1 MCDTVAGEL
10 ILSFP
15 RIDMAARRL
24 VSLLQERQIE
34 HVEYIESL
42 ENRVAR
48 LELKVDA
55 DLEFDF
61 HLIRV
66 PLGQESWKTT
76 YLQFFY
82 KRELL
87 NFIPKSPRDLI
98 RKLLERSDYQ
108 FTVSPNHLLTL
119 ANSPA
124 AVAPICASSFHFGNC
139 HSLYRQLIGLPG
151 PPSHSTD
158 KVRVLLLDSGVASD
172 APIVVTDQRNI
183 VDHDHPYRAEDDH
196 GHGTAIALLIHD
208 LAPSAEFMVYKVA
221 DRTGRISEWDALAG
235 LAAKSDAHVVNL
247 SMQFGLLDK
256 GKGCAVCGRES
267 RASRSAVFENI
278 LDQLAKRTPRPIV
291 VAAAGNY
298 QDNQLAYPSRFADV
312 LAIGA
317 ITSQRFLAS
326 DCNKGNS
333 DQAGSPHQN
342 HFVLPGGESN
352 PAKPEP
358 VLSSGGG
365 RNWSGSSFA
374 AAFASGLV
382 SEFLSRTGTAGYDF
396 AAFADALRQRAD
408 KNLRPTYSAAE
419 FGNGLMRA

>member
-15 RIDMAARRL
+15 RIDMAARRV
-24 VSLLQERQIE
+24 VSLLRERQIE
-34 HVEYIESL
+34 HVEYVESL

-48 LELKVDA
+48 LDLKADS

-61 HLIRV
+61 HLLRV
-66 PLGQESWKTT
+66 PVGQESWKTT

-87 NFIPKSPRDLI
+87 NFIPESTPDLI
-98 RKLLERSDYQ
+98 MKLLGRSDYE

-124 AVAPICASSFHFGNC
+124 AVPISANSFHFGNC
-139 HSLYRQLIGLPG
+139 HAQYRQLIGLPR
-151 PPSHSTD
+151 PQSPTVE
-158 KVRVLLLDSGVASD
+158 KIRVLLLDSGVASD
-172 APIVVTDQRNI
+172 APIIVTEQRNV
-183 VDHDHPYRAEDDH
+183 VDRNNLHRAEDDH

-208 LAPSAEFMVYKVA
+208 LAPSAEFIVYKVA
-221 DRTGRISEWDALAG
+221 DASGRISEWDALAG
-235 LAAKSDAHVVNL
+235 IAAQSNAHVVNL

-267 RASRSAVFENI
+267 RASRSAIFENI
-278 LDQLAKRTPRPIV
+278 IDQMAKRKPRPII

-298 QDNQLAYPSRFADV
+298 QANELAYPSRFADV
-312 LAIGA
+312 LAVGA
-317 ITSQRFLAS
+317 ITSLRFLTS
-326 DCNKGNS
+326 DCNTGNS
-333 DQAGSPHQN
+333 DQAGSPHRN

-352 PAKPEP
+352 PAKLEP
-358 VLSSGGG
+358 VLTSAGA

-382 SEFLSRTGTAGYDF
+382 AELLSRMRTASFDF
-396 AAFADALRQRAD
+396 DRFVDGLRQNAD
-408 KNLRPTYSAAE
+408 RNLRPIYSAAE
-419 FGNGLMRA
+419 FGNGLMHV